1 MTSKKDLFIT
11 SKGYSRTKIFISSKI
26 RTTFTSRFFSM
37 KIKQDVLKFNS
48 RGLRGEHR
56 GRPLFSTWKLAFNNS
71 FHCPLCNVYLRK
83 IICTFSKR
91 SFQLKSLHLY
101 DFVYY
106 ATKICSSIDPSGVYS
121 IKQQQS
127 GHFGERQLLRQWL
140 AYLDRSMC
148 WNKCVKSFQNIHI
161 GGLWAD
167 LSRLLP
173 GCFSDVEPSL
183 LCSMS
188 SQLSILSSLSFI
200 KFMSST
206 L

>member
-1 MTSKKDLFIT
+1 MVHFESFWAVFIPLLRN
-11 SKGYSRTKIFISSKI
+11 YFLSRNFWAAQKFLLRIIFSS
-26 RTTFTSRFFSM
+26 TTEQLS
-37 KIKQDVLKFNS
+37 
-48 RGLRGEHR
+48 EHR

-161 GGLWAD
+161 GGLRTN
-167 LSRLLP
+167 LSRWLP